1 MLMLCHLNLN
11 LQIDKINSQLWPHL
25 EQSGQNFGIR
35 RPIPESRLQ
44 ISLKNWFRIIHRF
57 FQILPKNNHKNP
69 KKSNFQFS
77 IMLVKRIKNKKP
89 LIKQWLWIKLLDGE
103 VLVTYQANGM
113 KNRVYKIGK
122 RDKKMK
128 KEELRDM
135 NKYKDKLK
143 IITKS
148 NKNKLHN
155 KKIFLKL

>member
-1 MLMLCHLNLN
+1 M
-11 LQIDKINSQLWPHL
+11 
-25 EQSGQNFGIR
+25 
-35 RPIPESRLQ
+35 
-44 ISLKNWFRIIHRF
+44 
-57 FQILPKNNHKNP
+57 
-69 KKSNFQFS
+69 
-77 IMLVKRIKNKKP
+77 
-89 LIKQWLWIKLLDGE
+89 
-103 VLVTYQANGM
+103 LVTYQANGM